1 MDDEQSSLASRS
13 FAMIFFCAASNT
25 VVPNGTA
32 VPWSL
37 QLCNFGACGPV
48 GRWPSTCSR
57 CDVLHSE
64 PTLPARL
71 HHHPHTDGHF
81 HRPHAS
87 VRLAHADR
95 VTGRTEALVAPR
107 GNSWRVVRRG
117 KPRVKH
123 SATCSMH
130 LRTDR
135 SRHVHTSVHSA
146 RRARRSSGC
155 HGQGATPPCYCVV
168 VMLLRRCTRAKAH
181 PAPFLSASKDVHL
194 RSINE
199 FRAG

>member
-1 MDDEQSSLASRS
+1 M
-13 FAMIFFCAASNT
+13 
-25 VVPNGTA
+25 VVPNGTV
-32 VPWSL
+32 VPWRL
-37 QLCNFGACGPV
+37 QLCKFCACGPV

-95 VTGRTEALVAPR
+95 VTGRTVALVEPR

-155 HGQGATPPCYCVV
+155 HGQESHSS
-168 VMLLRRCTRAKAH
+168 MLLCCCYVPLMVVNASY
-181 PAPFLSASKDVHL
+181 FLL
-194 RSINE
+194 
-199 FRAG
+199 

>member
-1 MDDEQSSLASRS
+1 M
-13 FAMIFFCAASNT
+13 
-25 VVPNGTA
+25 VVPNGTV

-37 QLCNFGACGPV
+37 QLCKFGACV
-48 GRWPSTCSR
+48 RSSSVRRNHSR
-57 CDVLHSE
+57 CDDLHSN
-64 PTLPARL
+64 PPCPLGTTKLPMPPAISTG
-71 HHHPHTDGHF
+71 HT
-81 HRPHAS
+81 
-87 VRLAHADR
+87 VRFDSHMR
-95 VTGRTEALVAPR
+95 TNSQGVTMAQVAQR

-155 HGQGATPPCYCVV
+155 HGQGAAPPCCV
-168 VMLLRRCTRAKAH
+168 LLLCCDVD
-181 PAPFLSASKDVHL
+181 APGQKRIPHL
-194 RSINE
+194 FCATGLGCSL
-199 FRAG
+199 